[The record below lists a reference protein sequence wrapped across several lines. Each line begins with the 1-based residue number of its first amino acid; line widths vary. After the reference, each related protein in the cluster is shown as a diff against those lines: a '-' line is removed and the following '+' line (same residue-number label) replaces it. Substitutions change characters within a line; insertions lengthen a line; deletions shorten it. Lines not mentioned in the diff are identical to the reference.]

1 MAFQGQFWHWDM
13 LLTGLDWKFFNWR
26 QMECYGHLNLLKT
39 GIAFADLI
47 STVSP
52 TYAQEI
58 QTPEFGC
65 GLNGALSSRR
75 DDLFGILNGVDTEVW
90 NPATDT
96 HIARNYSAASLNDGK
111 LACKVALQ
119 QRMNL
124 PVRPSVM
131 LLGSIS
137 RMTHQKGFQLLEQ
150 CSGMLLDQDVQFV
163 FLGSGEPR
171 FEGMLQKMAKDH
183 PTKVAT
189 SIGYDDQLSH
199 LIEAG
204 ADVFLMP
211 SEFEPCGLN
220 QMYSLIY
227 GTVPIVRS
235 VGGLADSVVDA
246 TDENLLNRTANG
258 FSFKEFRSDVLFWN
272 ICRARAMFADKQKWN
287 QLQQTGMK
295 QDWSWTHSAR
305 EYVSVY
311 ERSIEKRLPRLS
323 EVGDTK

>member
-1 MAFQGQFWHWDM
+1 
-13 LLTGLDWKFFNWR
+13 
-26 QMECYGHLNLLKT
+26 
-39 GIAFADLI
+39 
-47 STVSP
+47 
-52 TYAQEI
+52 
-58 QTPEFGC
+58 
-65 GLNGALSSRR
+65 
-75 DDLFGILNGVDTEVW
+75 
-90 NPATDT
+90 
-96 HIARNYSAASLNDGK
+96 
-111 LACKVALQ
+111 
-119 QRMNL
+119 
-124 PVRPSVM
+124 
-131 LLGSIS
+131 
-137 RMTHQKGFQLLEQ
+137 
-150 CSGMLLDQDVQFV
+150 MLLDQDVQFV